1 MKFVLRHNLH
11 NAALQCT
18 EYFLEPDLK
27 TYLGQYSV
35 SARTQIGSPIKE
47 SNMSITDP
55 TFQNAALRNNAH
67 TVGSVIN
74 TNVLLTGEY
83 IFLS

>member
-1 MKFVLRHNLH
+1 
-11 NAALQCT
+11 
-18 EYFLEPDLK
+18 
-27 TYLGQYSV
+27 
-35 SARTQIGSPIKE
+35 
-47 SNMSITDP
+47 MSITDP